1 MSFDQEL
8 MKEHFNEN
16 YLESEKYKSA
26 TYKGQINEK
35 VNLKKPG
42 VYEVSVTGLLSIHG
56 VEQNRT
62 ISGTV
67 TVIKNQLR
75 VQTKF
80 NVKLVDHDI
89 KIPTIVFQNIAEVID
104 VTVDLQFSPKK
115 VKVKDE
121 TPNYHSRH
129 FFWAALPLRAQDDL
143 MDMLEAEEPTENYR
157 VGPTWKTMKV
167 G

>member
-1 MSFDQEL
+1 M
-8 MKEHFNEN
+8 
-16 YLESEKYKSA
+16 
-26 TYKGQINEK
+26 
-35 VNLKKPG
+35 KKPG

-104 VTVDLQFSPKK
+104 VAVDLQFSPKK
-115 VKVKDE
+115 
-121 TPNYHSRH
+121 
-129 FFWAALPLRAQDDL
+129 
-143 MDMLEAEEPTENYR
+143 
-157 VGPTWKTMKV
+157 
-167 G
+167 